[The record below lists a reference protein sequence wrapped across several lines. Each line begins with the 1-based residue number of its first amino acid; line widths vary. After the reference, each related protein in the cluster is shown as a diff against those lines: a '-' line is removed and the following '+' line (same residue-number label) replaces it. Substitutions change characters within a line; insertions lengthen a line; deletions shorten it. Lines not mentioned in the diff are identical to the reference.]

1 MPAYASAWPQETA
14 QHKINKSLRS
24 ATLASDEFDIIRR
37 FFNSGEI
44 AFPIP
49 EVGLGIGDDCALL
62 RPAIGMQLAMSMDI
76 LQEGVHFL
84 PGADPYL
91 LGKRTLLVNLSDL
104 AAMGAR
110 PLCFTLGLCLPEAD
124 EDWLG
129 SFSKGLAQVAR
140 EHNCPLVG
148 GDLSASSPV
157 HGSKT
162 LCVQVHGELPMDS
175 GMRRSGAKV
184 DDLIYVT
191 GSLGDA
197 AAGLQ
202 VLRNASKES
211 LSEEHRQALVDA
223 FFVPESRIEAG
234 LLLRSLATSC
244 IDLSDGLASDLVHIL
259 RASAVGAS
267 VALDSLPLSAAVL
280 AANNEAEQRHLA
292 ISGGD
297 DYELCFTLSPENEAA
312 MQKALDSIGVPV
324 TRIGIITEGTGIKW
338 REFGETILIEAS
350 GYKHFHAET
359 EDLAQVAH

>member
-1 MPAYASAWPQETA
+1 M
-14 QHKINKSLRS
+14 
-24 ATLASDEFDIIRR
+24 ASDEFDIIRR
-37 FFNSGEI
+37 FFNTGDI

-62 RPAIGMQLAMSMDI
+62 RPAIGTQLAMSMDI

-84 PGADPYL
+84 PDADPYL

-110 PLCFTLGLCLPEAD
+110 PLCFTLGLCLPAAD

-129 SFSKGLAQVAR
+129 SFSKGLGQVAR
-140 EHNCPLVG
+140 EHNCPLIG

-162 LCVQVHGELPMDS
+162 LCVQVHGELPVNAS
-175 GMRRSGAKV
+175 MRRSGAKIG
-184 DDLIYVT
+184 DLIYVT

-202 VLRNASKES
+202 VLRKNSKET
-211 LSEEHRQALVDA
+211 LSEEHRAALVEA

-267 VALDSLPLSAAVL
+267 IELDALPLSVAVRAAH
-280 AANNEAEQRHLA
+280 NEAEQRQLA

-297 DYELCFTLSPENEAA
+297 DYELCFTVGPANEEA

-324 TRIGIITEGTGIKW
+324 TRIGNVTEGAQVQW
-338 REFGETILIEAS
+338 CEFGEPIALEAS
-350 GYKHFHAET
+350 GYKHFHDAP
-359 EDLAQVAH
+359 EDLVQVTR